1 MRKTGA
7 NRCRLGYLS
16 RMRFSGPFL
25 KTTARALALATT
37 LVLAAPANAA
47 SPFIYEAKFG
57 VLYHDVPHLWSGFR
71 LESGVDIN
79 GELILSPALPFLGGA
94 IRPAIGGTV
103 NTDGYTSKGYLDAR
117 WQIDTASGFYFGL
130 GLGVAVHNGH
140 VNPDALDRKA
150 LGSRALFHIPAEIG
164 YRFDNHNSISV
175 YFEHIS
181 NGYTRS
187 VNEGLDS
194 LGVRYGY
201 RF

>member
-1 MRKTGA
+1 
-7 NRCRLGYLS
+7 
-16 RMRFSGPFL
+16 MRFSGPFL
-25 KTTARALALATT
+25 KTTACALALALATT
-37 LVLAAPANAA
+37 LVLAIPANAA

-71 LESGVDIN
+71 LERGVDIN
-79 GELILSPALPFLGGA
+79 GELILSPALPFLGGT

-103 NTDGYTSKGYLDAR
+103 NTDGYTSKGYIDAR
-117 WQIDTASGFYFGL
+117 WQIELPSRFYFGL
-130 GLGVAVHNGH
+130 GIGAAFHDGRVD
-140 VNPDALDRKA
+140 PDAPDRKA
-150 LGSRALFHIPAEIG
+150 LGSRLLFHIPIELG
-164 YRFDNHNSISV
+164 YRFDDHNSISV